1 VPDTEL
7 PDEVVRLLNDPA
19 VGGEQAVHPLFTVD
33 GQGCPHPTLSSARQ
47 WWTGDERL
55 VCVLVAGRTSRY
67 LSQRP
72 LALLLVVGVRRVY
85 FVRLRSTLIQ
95 EVGDRR
101 VAVVFDVT
109 AVESDTR
116 DVPLTPILFQATDE
130 LARQERISDRAAAT
144 AAQLAR
150 QQSPAGH
157 R

>member
-1 VPDTEL
+1 VSDVEL
-7 PDEVVRLLNDPA
+7 PDEAVRLLNDPA

-33 GQGCPHPTLSSARQ
+33 GEGCPHPTLSSARQ
-47 WWTGDERL
+47 WWTGDEHL

-72 LALLLVVGVRRVY
+72 RALLLVVGARQVY
-85 FVRLRSTLIQ
+85 SIRLRSTLIR

-116 DVPLTPILFQATDE
+116 GVPLTPMLFQATGE

-144 AAQLAR
+144 AAQLA
-150 QQSPAGH
+150 QQHSPAGH